1 MIDFPRLSDL
11 AADYDAILCDVW
23 GVIRDG
29 SDLLPEALDALRRY
43 RAQGGTVVLVS
54 NSPRRAS
61 SLETFLKQMGSGEN
75 VWDGAVSSGEATH
88 ALLKSRA
95 PGPAFKLGPDWD
107 DALYEGT
114 GLEFAKLEDAAF
126 ISCTGLFDWE
136 NETPDDYT
144 DLLTEAKLRRLDLI
158 CANPD
163 IVVQFGDGLRYC
175 AGALAQKYQ
184 EMGGTAIMAGKPHP
198 PIYDLAYREIERLR
212 GERLDKARVLAIGDG
227 PHTDIQGAQSEGVD
241 ALFIVDGI
249 LGQAFEAG
257 FDADKAAALL
267 AEDGLVARYC
277 APKLVW

>member
-1 MIDFPRLSDL
+1 MSDFPRLSDL
-11 AADYDAILCDVW
+11 AQDYDAILCDVW

-61 SLETFLKQMGSGEN
+61 SLETFLKQMGSGED

-88 ALLKSRA
+88 ALLESRA

-114 GLEFAKLEDAAF
+114 ELEFAKLEDAAF

-163 IVVQFGDGLRYC
+163 IVVQFGEGLRYC

-184 EMGGTAIMAGKPHP
+184 KMGGTAIMAGKPHP

-249 LGQAFEAG
+249 LGQAFETG

-267 AEDGLVARYC
+267 AEDGLAARYC

>member
-1 MIDFPRLSDL
+1 MTDFPRLSDL
-11 AADYDAILCDVW
+11 ARDYDAILCDVW

-61 SLETFLKQMGSGEN
+61 SLEHFLKQMGSGED

-88 ALLKSRA
+88 ALLETRA
-95 PGPAFKLGPDWD
+95 PGPAFKLGPNWD

-184 EMGGTAIMAGKPHP
+184 EMGGTAVMAGKPHP

-212 GERLDKARVLAIGDG
+212 GERLDKARVLAVGDG

-241 ALFIVDGI
+241 ALFIADGI
-249 LGQAFEAG
+249 LGQAFDQG
-257 FDADKAAALL
+257 FDANKAAALL

>member
-1 MIDFPRLSDL
+1 MTDFPRLSDL
-11 AADYDAILCDVW
+11 ARDYDAILCDVW

-61 SLETFLKQMGSGEN
+61 SLENFLKQMGSGED

-88 ALLKSRA
+88 ALLETRA
-95 PGPAFKLGPDWD
+95 PGPAFKLGPNWD

-184 EMGGTAIMAGKPHP
+184 EMGGTAVMAGKPHP

-212 GERLDKARVLAIGDG
+212 GERLDKARVLAVGDG

-241 ALFIVDGI
+241 ALFIADGI
-249 LGQAFEAG
+249 LGQAFDQG
-257 FDADKAAALL
+257 FDANKAAALL

>member
-1 MIDFPRLSDL
+1 MTDFPRLSDL
-11 AADYDAILCDVW
+11 ARDYDAILCDVW

-61 SLETFLKQMGSGEN
+61 SLENFLKQMGSGED

-88 ALLKSRA
+88 ALLETRA
-95 PGPAFKLGPDWD
+95 PGPAFKLGPNWD

-184 EMGGTAIMAGKPHP
+184 EMGGTAVMAGKPHP

-212 GERLDKARVLAIGDG
+212 GECLDKARVLAVGDG

-241 ALFIVDGI
+241 ALFIADGI
-249 LGQAFEAG
+249 LGQAFDQG
-257 FDADKAAALL
+257 FDANKAAALL
-267 AEDGLVARYC
+267 AEDGLASRYC

>member
-1 MIDFPRLSDL
+1 MTDFPRLSDL
-11 AADYDAILCDVW
+11 ARDYDAILCDVW

-61 SLETFLKQMGSGEN
+61 SLENFLKQMGSGED

-88 ALLKSRA
+88 ALLETRA
-95 PGPAFKLGPDWD
+95 PGPAFKLGPNWD

-184 EMGGTAIMAGKPHP
+184 EMGGTAVMAGKPHP

-212 GERLDKARVLAIGDG
+212 GERLDKARVLAVGDG

-241 ALFIVDGI
+241 ALFIADGI
-249 LGQAFEAG
+249 LGQAFDQG
-257 FDADKAAALL
+257 FDANKAAALL
-267 AEDGLVARYC
+267 AEDGLASRYC

>member
-1 MIDFPRLSDL
+1 MTDFPRLSDL
-11 AADYDAILCDVW
+11 AQDYDAILCDVW

-61 SLETFLKQMGSGEN
+61 SLETFLKQMGSGED

-88 ALLKSRA
+88 ALLESRA

-212 GERLDKARVLAIGDG
+212 GERLDKTRVLAVGDG

-241 ALFIVDGI
+241 ALFIADGI

-257 FDADKAAALL
+257 FDAHKAAALL
-267 AEDGLVARYC
+267 EEDGLVARYC

>member
-1 MIDFPRLSDL
+1 MTDFPRLSDL

-61 SLETFLKQMGSGEN
+61 SLETFLRQMGSGED
-75 VWDGAVSSGEATH
+75 VWDSAVSSGEATH
-88 ALLKSRA
+88 ALLEARA
-95 PGPAFKLGPDWD
+95 PGPAFKLGPNWD

-175 AGALAQKYQ
+175 AGALAQKYE
-184 EMGGTAIMAGKPHP
+184 EMGGTAVMAGKPHP

-212 GERLDKARVLAIGDG
+212 GERLDKTRILAIGDG

-241 ALFIVDGI
+241 ALFIADGI

-257 FDADKAAALL
+257 FDTQKAAALL
-267 AEDGLVARYC
+267 EEDGLVARYC
-277 APKLVW
+277 APKLIW

>member
-1 MIDFPRLSDL
+1 MTDFPRLSDL
-11 AADYDAILCDVW
+11 ARDYDAILCDVW

-61 SLETFLKQMGSGEN
+61 SLETFLKQMGSGED

-88 ALLKSRA
+88 ALLETRA
-95 PGPAFKLGPDWD
+95 PGPAFKLGPNWD

-184 EMGGTAIMAGKPHP
+184 EMGGTAVMAGKPHP

-212 GERLDKARVLAIGDG
+212 GERLDKARVLAVGDG

-241 ALFIVDGI
+241 ALFIADGI
-249 LGQAFEAG
+249 LGQAFDQG
-257 FDADKAAALL
+257 FDANKAAALL
-267 AEDGLVARYC
+267 AEDGLASRYC

>member
-1 MIDFPRLSDL
+1 MTDFPHLSDL
-11 AADYDAILCDVW
+11 ANDYDAILCDVW

-29 SDLLPEALDALRRY
+29 SDLLPEALEALRQY
-43 RAQGGTVVLVS
+43 RKQGGVVILVS

-61 SLETFLKQMGSGEN
+61 SLENFLHQMGAGDE

-88 ALLKSRA
+88 ALLKTRA

-136 NETPDDYT
+136 NETPDEYT
-144 DLLTEAKLRRLDLI
+144 DLLTEAKLRRLDLV

-175 AGALAQKYQ
+175 AGALAEKY
-184 EMGGTAIMAGKPHP
+184 EDMGGKVIMAGKPHP
-198 PIYDLAYREIERLR
+198 PIYDLAYGAIERLR
-212 GERLDKARVLAIGDG
+212 GDALDKSRILAIGDG
-227 PHTDIQGAQSEGVD
+227 PVTDIKGAQAECVD
-241 ALFIVDGI
+241 ALFIAGGI
-249 LGQAFEAG
+249 LAEQFGG
-257 FDADKAAALL
+257 DFDPHKAAALL
-267 AEDGLVARYC
+267 KEDGLSARFT

>member
-1 MIDFPRLSDL
+1 MTDFPHLSDL
-11 AADYDAILCDVW
+11 ANDYDAILCDVW

-29 SDLLPEALDALRRY
+29 SDLLPEALEALRQY
-43 RAQGGTVVLVS
+43 RKQGGVVILVS

-61 SLETFLKQMGSGEN
+61 SLETFLHQMGAGDA

-88 ALLKSRA
+88 ALLKTRA

-107 DALYEGT
+107 DALYEGA

-136 NETPDDYT
+136 HETPDDYT
-144 DLLTEAKLRRLDLI
+144 DLLTEAKLRRLDLV

-175 AGALAQKYQ
+175 AGALAQKY
-184 EMGGTAIMAGKPHP
+184 EDLGGKAIMAGKPHP
-198 PIYDLAYREIERLR
+198 PIYDLAYGAIERLR
-212 GERLDKARVLAIGDG
+212 GEPLDKSRILAIGDG
-227 PHTDIQGAQSEGVD
+227 PVTDIKGAQAEGVD
-241 ALFIVDGI
+241 ALFIAGGI
-249 LGQAFEAG
+249 LAEQFGDD
-257 FDADKAAALL
+257 FDPKKAAALL
-267 AEDGLVARYC
+267 KEDGLSARFT

>member
-1 MIDFPRLSDL
+1 
-11 AADYDAILCDVW
+11 
-23 GVIRDG
+23 
-29 SDLLPEALDALRRY
+29 
-43 RAQGGTVVLVS
+43 
-54 NSPRRAS
+54 
-61 SLETFLKQMGSGEN
+61 MGSGED

-88 ALLKSRA
+88 ALLESRA
-95 PGPAFKLGPDWD
+95 PGPAFKLGPNWD

-184 EMGGTAIMAGKPHP
+184 EMGGTAVMAGKPHP

-212 GERLDKARVLAIGDG
+212 GERLDKARVLAVGDG

-241 ALFIVDGI
+241 ALFIADGI
-249 LGQAFEAG
+249 LGQAFDQG
-257 FDADKAAALL
+257 FDANKAAALL

>member
-1 MIDFPRLSDL
+1 MTDFPRLSAL
-11 AADYDAILCDVW
+11 APHYDAILCDVW

-43 RAQGGTVVLVS
+43 RAHGGTVILVS

-61 SLETFLKQMGSGEN
+61 SLENFLKQMGSGED

-114 GLEFAKLEDAAF
+114 GLEFARLEDAAF
-126 ISCTGLFDWE
+126 ISCTGLFDMAR
-136 NETPDDYT
+136 ETPDDYA
-144 DLLTEAKLRRLDLI
+144 DLLSEAKLRRLDLV

-163 IVVQFGDGLRYC
+163 IVVQVGDDLRYC
-175 AGALAQKYQ
+175 AGALAQHY
-184 EMGGTAIMAGKPHP
+184 EALGGTAIMAGKPHP

-212 GERLDKARVLAIGDG
+212 GERLDKARVLAVGDG

-241 ALFIVDGI
+241 ALFITDGI
-249 LGQAFEAG
+249 LGQTFETG
-257 FDADKAAALL
+257 FDANKAAALL
-267 AEDGLVARYC
+267 EEDGLVARYY

>member
-1 MIDFPRLSDL
+1 MIDYPRLSDV

-61 SLETFLKQMGSGEN
+61 SLETFLKQMGSGED

-257 FDADKAAALL
+257 FDAEKAAALL

>member
-1 MIDFPRLSDL
+1 MTDFPRLSDL
-11 AADYDAILCDVW
+11 AQDYDAILCDVW

-61 SLETFLKQMGSGEN
+61 SLENFLKQMGSGED

-88 ALLKSRA
+88 ALLETRA
-95 PGPAFKLGPDWD
+95 PGPAFKLGPNWD

-114 GLEFAKLEDAAF
+114 GLEFAQLEDAAF

-184 EMGGTAIMAGKPHP
+184 EMGGAAIMAGKPHP

-212 GERLDKARVLAIGDG
+212 GERLDKSRVLAVGDG

-241 ALFIVDGI
+241 ALFIADGI
-249 LGQAFEAG
+249 LGQAFDQG
-257 FDADKAAALL
+257 FDANKAAALL
-267 AEDGLVARYC
+267 AEDGLAARYC